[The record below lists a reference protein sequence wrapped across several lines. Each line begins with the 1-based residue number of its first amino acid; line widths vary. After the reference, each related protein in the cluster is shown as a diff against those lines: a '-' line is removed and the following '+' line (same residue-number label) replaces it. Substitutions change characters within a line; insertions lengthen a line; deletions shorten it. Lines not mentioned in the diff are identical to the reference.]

1 MPGPKNKQR
10 ATAEPRKEKS
20 LDGFIPTS
28 YMALL
33 EGTLLT
39 NGDIK
44 VTAFDGATV
53 ASCCFLRQMG
63 FPYRYLVRDLARRR
77 PLVLRALGVMLP
89 LSFPVHSESGF
100 HVCSNRM

>member
-10 ATAEPRKEKS
+10 ATAETRKEKP
-20 LDGFIPTS
+20 LDSFIPTS

-44 VTAFDGATV
+44 
-53 ASCCFLRQMG
+53 AS
-63 FPYRYLVRDLARRR
+63 A
-77 PLVLRALGVMLP
+77 
-89 LSFPVHSESGF
+89 
-100 HVCSNRM
+100 